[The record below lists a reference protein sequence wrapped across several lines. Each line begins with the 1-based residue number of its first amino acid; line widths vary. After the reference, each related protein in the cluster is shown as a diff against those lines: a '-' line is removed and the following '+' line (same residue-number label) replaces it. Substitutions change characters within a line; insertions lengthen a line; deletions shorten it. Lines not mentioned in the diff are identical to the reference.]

1 MGNQPP
7 NRTRSNSIRRYGGTG
22 GNGFN
27 RPEFDDTCKPSGLY
41 KSCEWDDR
49 TVRRLIGDGKIA
61 ARLVGTDDLGSCSD
75 QECPICFLN
84 YSEINMLNCCK
95 ATICTECY
103 LQVQC
108 PKTRSNPC
116 PFCNQPKMSIVIA
129 KKMDVDEMKQRDE
142 EEQKRIEATIKA
154 RLNGEKESPS
164 QAPTPSSSFGSNL
177 EQEMRSRTRSMSS
190 DIHEEMGIVAMSP
203 EERRALEEEMRSQSS
218 HPLLR
223 QMTSEAEQERERHEL
238 EHFERTRERVQSSRN
253 QLTAVI
259 RRLQRG
265 EDLPVSL
272 FTGSLQ
278 DENNGAPAHQRERS
292 PINEMMMLETAL
304 YLSMNAQGH
313 SSTRRGFRERL
324 STSQG
329 GRLQVSTNPSSND
342 RRNLSEME
350 YSMRSMFLGG
360 MSEQAQLEMAI
371 QMSLEEASRQI
382 QESEET
388 NSSSETD

>member
-7 NRTRSNSIRRYGGTG
+7 SRSRNNSIRRHGGGYGL
-22 GNGFN
+22 N
-27 RPEFDDTCKPSGLY
+27 RSEGDDTCKPSGLY

-49 TVRRLIGDGKIA
+49 AVRRLIGEGKVA
-61 ARLVGTDDLGSCSD
+61 ARLVGSDNPGSCSD

-108 PKTRSNPC
+108 PITRGNPC
-116 PFCNQPKMSIVIA
+116 PFCNRPKMSIVIA
-129 KKMDVDEMKQRDE
+129 KKLDVDEMKRRDE
-142 EEQKRIEATIKA
+142 EEQNFIEARIKA
-154 RLNGEKESPS
+154 KLSGEKETSS

-203 EERRALEEEMRSQSS
+203 EERRALEEEMRSQSF

-223 QMTSEAEQERERHEL
+223 QMTSEAEQERERHES
-238 EHFERTRERVQSSRN
+238 EHFERTVERMQSSRN
-253 QLTAVI
+253 QLTALI
-259 RRLQRG
+259 RSLQRG

-272 FTGSLQ
+272 LTGNIR
-278 DENNGAPAHQRERS
+278 EEHTGASNHQSERS
-292 PINEMMMLETAL
+292 HFDELMMLETAL
-304 YLSMNAQGH
+304 YLSMNSHGN
-313 SSTRRGFRERL
+313 STRRDFRNRL
-324 STSQG
+324 NSSQG
-329 GRLQVSTNPSSND
+329 GRLQVNTNPTSNGS
-342 RRNLSEME
+342 RNLSGVE
-350 YSMRSMFLGG
+350 YTILGG